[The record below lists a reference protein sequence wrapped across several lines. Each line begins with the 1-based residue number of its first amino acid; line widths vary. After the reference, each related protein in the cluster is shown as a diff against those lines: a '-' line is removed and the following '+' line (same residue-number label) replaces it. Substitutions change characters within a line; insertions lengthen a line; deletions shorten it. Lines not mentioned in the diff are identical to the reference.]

1 MQLQHQDEQIA
12 SAASRESQSGDE
24 GAREV
29 DVGNDVEGR
38 DQEEQIPLKTMQDW
52 DEDEPLDIDEIL
64 DNDEQQPP
72 QESSLLEP
80 LADHELTHIS
90 NTVHD
95 MLDLAVD
102 EEEMFDK
109 VQSEYGQ
116 SDAGDDVDLYAQRVA
131 AQQPAEDQKD

>member
-1 MQLQHQDEQIA
+1 LQLQHQDEQIA
-12 SAASRESQSGDE
+12 SAASRESEGRDE
-24 GAREV
+24 GTREV

-52 DEDEPLDIDEIL
+52 DGDEPLDIDEML

-72 QESSLLEP
+72 QDSSLLDP

-102 EEEMFDK
+102 EEEMFDE

-131 AQQPAEDQKD
+131 AQQPEEDQKD